1 MPRRISRGTTTTV
14 IGGLLAALIL
24 TTGSAPAA
32 SAKSDSARSDGERTP
47 LATGPMPEKYTV
59 TLITGD
65 KVTLR
70 PTSKGRSAVTVHPA
84 PYRDRGRSFRT
95 LHDEGGVY
103 VIPEDVTSLLSG
115 TLDRELFNIRR
126 LIDSGFD
133 DASTK
138 ELPLI
143 VQGSDPL
150 SPIKGERRSRALAS
164 IDAVAVSVR
173 KSTSS
178 ALTTQSA
185 SPRKLAAK
193 GLSKVW
199 LDDKVLLTRT
209 KEPKPSSDGT
219 PPSRRKSDDGLD
231 SYLERIK
238 APDAWNLG
246 LSGEGVD
253 VAVIDSGVDAKHPDL
268 QGKVEAEANF
278 TTDPTPGD
286 GNGHGTHVASVAV
299 GTGAQ
304 AEGARKGV
312 AFGAN
317 LWSAKVVA
325 DNGEGLT
332 SWVIAG
338 MEWAAR
344 RGADV
349 INVSLGG
356 VPRQDD
362 PLADVVDTLS
372 SETDTLFVVASGDE
386 TAGDFSV
393 TTPGVAE
400 SALTVAGNGYRLDG
414 AGPAPYTY
422 LAKPD
427 LVAPAAGI
435 MGAQTGGGTTQ
446 PYGAMTGT
454 SPATAQTAGAAALLR
469 EQHPDWDAR
478 RVKAA
483 LTAAAQELEGQL
495 PLNDGAGLL
504 DVARAAT
511 DTVRLSHGN
520 VDFAYLPYP
529 DSSKPAT
536 RDIAITNEGDAPRSF
551 AVSDRTTDL
560 AGDTAPD
567 NLVTSSKER
576 VTVTPGATEVVTIT
590 LTPANGD
597 PGPYKGFVILAE
609 ESGPQRHL
617 PLNFTMEAPRVTTS
631 LKVLDRH
638 GEPWAGGTVLLVS
651 LNGKYQPGGGGWGLV
666 NLDEQGQGA
675 ARMAPGPMTMMA
687 TVRTPEKGDEPE
699 SVALTGYSEIVVEE
713 DRLITIDARRARQ
726 LEPARV
732 EGTRTKVASALI
744 HFEQQDEKGY
754 DLGTM
759 LVATG
764 DEVEDERV
772 FLEPTSPAQHGE
784 AAFETR
790 WRLFSDGKS
799 HRSQADIYD
808 LVLGSGSA
816 IPGTLRFT
824 VSKRDAR
831 ALARI
836 ESDYRSVLGSADT
849 YVDTVSAHS
858 DLVNNSVMLSYPLSV
873 PQRRVEMVTAREDIV
888 WRQHVT
894 YGTPQTVHA
903 KLVTP
908 ETVYKP
914 GRRYCT
920 SWFEA
925 TAPALIATHLSDAL
939 NVGSAQISD
948 GTHMG
953 GVDQGILGSQPIK
966 MFRNG
971 KELNRANG
979 GSFPTT
985 PERALFRVEHT
996 ARPVQE
1002 ILPVGRRVDTAWT
1015 FPSEGPAPGGPLRT
1029 PSILRIDYDPETTS
1043 AGVLRAGRSMTMKAR
1058 IIAGTDQDDVG
1069 TVEKGTL
1076 QMWLSTDQGEHWSR
1090 MSVKAGHDG
1099 WFTTR
1104 AHDLKLRPGDTVSV
1118 RAHGTASGQRGV
1130 EQTLIDVYQVR

>member
-1 MPRRISRGTTTTV
+1 
-14 IGGLLAALIL
+14 
-24 TTGSAPAA
+24 
-32 SAKSDSARSDGERTP
+32 
-47 LATGPMPEKYTV
+47 MPEKSTV

-70 PTSKGRSAVTVHPA
+70 PTAKGRSAVTVHPA
-84 PYRDRGRSFRT
+84 PYRDRGTSFRT
-95 LHDEGGVY
+95 LHDEGGIY

-115 TLDRELFNIRR
+115 TLDRELFNVRR

-143 VQGSDPL
+143 VRGSDPL
-150 SPIKGERRSRALAS
+150 AAIKGERRSRTLAS
-164 IDAVAVSVR
+164 IGAVAVNVP

-178 ALTTQSA
+178 AFTAQYTS
-185 SPRKLAAK
+185 SRKLSAE
-193 GLSKVW
+193 GLTKVW
-199 LDDKVLLTRT
+199 LDDKIRLTRT
-209 KEPKPSSDGT
+209 EESKPSSIGA
-219 PPSRRKSDDGLD
+219 PPPTHQSGASLD
-231 SYLERIK
+231 TYLERIK
-238 APDAWNLG
+238 APEAWSLG
-246 LSGEGVD
+246 LSGEGVE

-268 QGKVEAEANF
+268 QGKVEAEANL

-299 GTGAQ
+299 GSGAQ
-304 AEGARKGV
+304 ADGARKGV

-317 LWSAKVVA
+317 LLSAKVVT

-356 VPRQDD
+356 VPREDD
-362 PLADVVDTLS
+362 PLADAVDALS
-372 SETDTLFVVASGDE
+372 SETDTLFVVASGDD

-393 TTPGVAE
+393 TTPGVAG

-427 LVAPAAGI
+427 LVAPAASI
-435 MGAQTGGGTTQ
+435 MGARAGGGTTQ
-446 PYGAMTGT
+446 PYSAMTGT

-478 RVKAA
+478 RVKTA
-483 LTAAAQELEGQL
+483 LTTAVQELEGQL

-511 DTVRLSHGN
+511 DTVRLSRGN

-529 DSSKPAT
+529 DSSKPAS
-536 RDIAITNEGDAPRSF
+536 RDIAITNEGDAPQTF
-551 AVSDRTTDL
+551 TVSDRANDL

-567 NLVTSSKER
+567 NLVTSSVEQ
-576 VTVTPGATEVVTIT
+576 VTVAPGTTEVVTIT

-597 PGPYKGFVILAE
+597 PGPYDGFVILAE
-609 ESGPQRHL
+609 KGGPRRHL
-617 PLNFTMEAPRVTTS
+617 PLNFTIEAPRVTTS

-638 GEPWAGGTVLLVS
+638 GEPWAGGTVLLVN

-666 NLDEQGQGA
+666 NLDEQGRGA

-687 TVRTPEKGDEPE
+687 TVRTPAKGDEPE
-699 SVALTGYSEIVVEE
+699 SVALTGHSEIMVEE
-713 DRLITIDARRARQ
+713 DRLVTIDARRARQ

-732 EGTRTKVASALI
+732 EGARTEVASALI
-744 HFEQQDEKGY
+744 QFEQRDEKGY
-754 DLGTM
+754 NLSTM

-764 DEVEDERV
+764 DEVEDRRV
-772 FLEPTSPAQHGE
+772 FLEPTTPARHGA

-790 WRLFSDGKS
+790 WRLFSDRGTHS
-799 HRSQADIYD
+799 RQADIYD
-808 LVLGSGSA
+808 LVLGSGPT
-816 IPGTLRFT
+816 IPDELRFV
-824 VSKRDAR
+824 VSRRQAET
-831 ALARI
+831 LARI

-849 YVDTVSAHS
+849 YVETVSAHS
-858 DLVNNSVMLSYPLSV
+858 HSVNDSVALSYPLSV
-873 PQRRVEMVTAREDIV
+873 PQRRMEMATAREDTS

-894 YGTPQTVHA
+894 YGTPQIFRA
-903 KLVTP
+903 RLVTP
-908 ETVYKP
+908 ETVYQP
-914 GRRYCT
+914 GRRY
-920 SWFEA
+920 SAVWFEA
-925 TAPALIATHLSDAL
+925 PAPALIATHLSDAL

-948 GTHMG
+948 GIHMG
-953 GVDQGILGSQPIK
+953 GVDQEILGPQPIK

-971 KELNRANG
+971 KELTGAIG

-996 ARPVQE
+996 AHPVQE
-1002 ILPVGRRVDTAWT
+1002 IFPMGRRVDTAWT
-1015 FPSEGPAPGGPLRT
+1015 FPSEGSVPGEPVRT
-1029 PSILRIDYDPETTS
+1029 PSILRLDYDPETIS
-1043 AGVLRAGRSMTMKAR
+1043 AGVVRPGRAITMKAR
-1058 IIAGTDQDDVG
+1058 IIAGTDQDGVG

-1076 QMWLSTDQGEHWSR
+1076 QMWVSTDHGEHWSR
-1090 MSVKAGHDG
+1090 LSVKAGHDR
-1099 WFTTR
+1099 WFTAR
-1104 AHDLKLRPGDTVSV
+1104 AHGLQLRPGDTVSI
-1118 RAHGTASGQRGV
+1118 RAHGSASGQRGI
-1130 EQTLIDVYQVR
+1130 EQTLIDAYQVR

>member
-1 MPRRISRGTTTTV
+1 
-14 IGGLLAALIL
+14 
-24 TTGSAPAA
+24 
-32 SAKSDSARSDGERTP
+32 
-47 LATGPMPEKYTV
+47 MPEKHTV

-65 KVTLR
+65 KVTLG
-70 PTSKGRSAVTVHPA
+70 PTSKGRSAVTVDPA

-95 LHDEGGVY
+95 LRDKRGVY

-164 IDAVAVSVR
+164 IDAVAVTVP

-178 ALTTQSA
+178 AFTAQFT
-185 SPRKLAAK
+185 SPRKMAAE
-193 GLSKVW
+193 GITKVW
-199 LDDKVLLTRT
+199 LDDAVHLTRT
-209 KEPKPSSDGT
+209 EGSKPSSDGSP
-219 PPSRRKSDDGLD
+219 PPSHKSVAGLD

-253 VAVIDSGVDAKHPDL
+253 VALIDSGVDANHPDL

-299 GTGAQ
+299 GTGAR
-304 AEGARKGV
+304 ADGARKGV

-317 LWSAKVVA
+317 LLSAKVVA

-349 INVSLGG
+349 VNVSLGG
-356 VPRQDD
+356 APREDD
-362 PLADVVDTLS
+362 PLADAVDTLS
-372 SETDTLFVVASGDE
+372 SETDTLFVVASGDDS
-386 TAGDFSV
+386 AGDFSV
-393 TTPGVAE
+393 TTPGVAG

-427 LVAPAAGI
+427 LVAPAADI
-435 MGAQTGGGTTQ
+435 MGAHIGGGTTQ

-478 RVKAA
+478 RVKTA

-504 DVARAAT
+504 DVAQAAT
-511 DTVRLSHGN
+511 DTVRLSRSN
-520 VDFAYLPYP
+520 IDFAYLPHP
-529 DSSKPAT
+529 DSSKPAS
-536 RDIAITNEGDAPRSF
+536 RDIAITNEGGTPRTF
-551 AVSDRTTDL
+551 TVTDRANDL
-560 AGDTAPD
+560 AGHAAPD

-576 VTVTPGATEVVTIT
+576 VTVPPGATEVVTIT

-597 PGPYKGFVILAE
+597 PGPYEGFVILAE
-609 ESGPQRHL
+609 EGGPQRHL

-651 LNGKYQPGGGGWGLV
+651 LSGKYQPGGGGWGLV
-666 NLDEQGQGA
+666 NLDEQGRGA

-699 SVALTGYSEIVVEE
+699 SVALAGYSEIVVEE

-732 EGTRTKVASALI
+732 EGVRTTVASALI

-754 DLGTM
+754 DLSTM
-759 LVATG
+759 LVVTG
-764 DEVEDERV
+764 DEVEDGRV

-790 WRLFSDGKS
+790 WRLFSDGRS
-799 HRSQADIYD
+799 HSRQADFYD
-808 LVLGSGSA
+808 LILGSGPV
-816 IPGTLRFT
+816 IPGALRFT
-824 VSKRDAR
+824 VSKREAR
-831 ALARI
+831 ELARI

-849 YVDTVSAHS
+849 YVDSVSAHS

-873 PQRRVEMVTAREDIV
+873 PQRRVEMATAREDII

-894 YGTPQTVHA
+894 YGTPQIVQA

-914 GRRYCT
+914 GRRY
-920 SWFEA
+920 SAVWFEA

-953 GVDQGILGSQPIK
+953 GVDQRILGPQQIK

-971 KELNRANG
+971 KELTRDTG

-996 ARPVQE
+996 AHPVQE
-1002 ILPVGRRVDTAWT
+1002 IFPMGRRVDTAWT
-1015 FPSEGPAPGGPLRT
+1015 FPSEGPEPGGPVRT
-1029 PSILRIDYDPETTS
+1029 PSVLRLDYDPETTS
-1043 AGVLRAGRSMTMKAR
+1043 AGVLRPGRSMTMKAR

-1069 TVEKGTL
+1069 TVERGTL
-1076 QMWLSTDQGEHWSR
+1076 QMWVSTDHGEHWSR
-1090 MSVKAGHDG
+1090 MSVKAGHDR
-1099 WFTTR
+1099 WFTAR
-1104 AHDLKLRPGDTVSV
+1104 AHSLKLRPGDTISV
-1118 RAHGTASGQRGV
+1118 RAHGTASGRRGV